1 MTGLELFTYFSEKV
15 QQNYTGFIDT
25 PTANRLFKQALY
37 QAIESKYRVLV
48 EQREFDHLTSVI
60 KTEVP
65 YTPVNSQLTLT
76 STGIVPDY
84 LHLLAIKCKFTAPL
98 FISLSGATN
107 ATPIVI
113 TVNERSNLRTGDNV
127 DISGVIGNTN
137 ANGVFYLKKLSDFR
151 FGLYSDIELQ
161 VPVSGNAAYISGG
174 TISRVYYKYAKL
186 IRSDNKISTFATPTV
201 DLPRY
206 ETVTNLIKIYP
217 ANCQQV
223 LLDYVTTA
231 AVLIDVSDSA
241 TDLELT
247 YSYQFLQ
254 FIITTAASI
263 FSGEIKDNEQQRTQE
278 IDLSKT
284 T

>member
-1 MTGLELFTYFSEKV
+1 MTGLDLYTYFTEKI
-15 QQNYTGFIDT
+15 QQNYTGFLNT
-25 PTANRLFKQALY
+25 LEANRLFKQALY
-37 QAIESKYRVLV
+37 QSIEAKYRVLA
-48 EQREFDHLTSVI
+48 EQREFDNLTGII
-60 KTEVP
+60 KTEIQ
-65 YTPVNSQLTLT
+65 YTPVGGQLTLT

-98 FISLSGATN
+98 FINLSGASN

-113 TVNERSNLRTGDNV
+113 TVTERSNLRTGDNV

-137 ANGVFYLKKLSDFR
+137 ANGVFYLKKLSDFK
-151 FGLYSDIELQ
+151 FSLYSDIDLQ

-174 TISRVYYKYAKL
+174 TISRVYYRYAKL

-201 DLPRY
+201 DYPRY

-217 ANCQQV
+217 ANCQEV
-223 LLDYVTTA
+223 LLDYITTSAVT
-231 AVLIDVSDSA
+231 IDVSNNT

-254 FIITTAASI
+254 YIITTAASI
-263 FSGEIKDNEQQRTQE
+263 FSGQVKDGEQQRTQE

>member
-1 MTGLELFTYFSEKV
+1 MTGLELYTYFTEKI
-15 QQNYTGFIDT
+15 QQNYTGFLST
-25 PTANRLFKQALY
+25 LEANRLFKQALY
-37 QAIESKYRVLV
+37 QSIEAKYRVLA
-48 EQREFDHLTSVI
+48 EQREFDNLTGII
-60 KTEVP
+60 KTETQ
-65 YTPVNSQLTLT
+65 YTPVGGQLTIT

-98 FISLSGATN
+98 FINLSAATN

-113 TVNERSNLRTGDNV
+113 TVTERSNLRTGDNV
-127 DISGVIGNTN
+127 DIAGVIGNTN
-137 ANGVFYLKKLSDFR
+137 ANGVFYLKKLSDFK
-151 FGLYSDIELQ
+151 FSLYSDIDLQ

-174 TISRVYYKYAKL
+174 TISRVYYRYAKL

-201 DLPRY
+201 DYPRY

-223 LLDYVTTA
+223 TLDYVTTA
-231 AVLIDVSDSA
+231 AVLIDVSNNT

-254 FIITTAASI
+254 YIITTAASI
-263 FSGEIKDNEQQRTQE
+263 FSGQVKDGEQQRTSE